1 MLWTNFWLKLEY
13 RFDRAS
19 GTRFPATAAP
29 SNRSRYNHYL
39 AKILV
44 TGGAGYIGSHT
55 VHLLLKRG
63 HDCIVVDNLSKGY
76 RHNVL
81 AGRLREIPLSD
92 TEALYQL
99 MRAEQFD
106 AVIHFAA
113 FIAVGESTQI
123 PETYFINNVSGSLS
137 LLDAMIRADLKKIVF
152 SSTAAVYGTPAKMP
166 ITEDMPHQAESPYGD
181 SKVMVEK
188 LLQWFDQYRGM
199 RSVCLR
205 YFNACGAEPDAGL
218 GEEHIPETHLIPLV
232 LRAAAGEKPVT
243 IFGTDYPTKDGS
255 NIRDYIHVID
265 LGEAHL
271 AAVQY
276 LLDGG
281 ASDQF
286 NVGTGDGYSV
296 LEVIQAVE
304 TVTGLTVPYTVGA
317 RRAGDPVSLV
327 ADSTKLRARLG
338 WQPTRSDLSGVVRDA
353 WRFEP
358 IRHSRAAK

>member
-1 MLWTNFWLKLEY
+1 M
-13 RFDRAS
+13 
-19 GTRFPATAAP
+19 
-29 SNRSRYNHYL
+29 

-55 VHLLLKRG
+55 THLLLKRG

-76 RHNVL
+76 RHNVPG
-81 AGRLREIPLSD
+81 GRLREIPLSN

-99 MRAEQFD
+99 MRDEKFD

-113 FIAVGESTQI
+113 FIAVGESTQV
-123 PETYFINNVSGSLS
+123 PETYFVNNVSGSLS
-137 LLDAMIRADLKKIVF
+137 LFDAMIRADLKRVVF
-152 SSTAAVYGTPAKMP
+152 SSTAAVYGTPARTP
-166 ITEDMPHQAESPYGD
+166 ITEDMPQQAESPYGD

-188 LLQWFDQYRGM
+188 LLQWFSQYRGM

-232 LRAAAGEKPVT
+232 LRAAAGERPVT
-243 IFGTDYPTKDGS
+243 VFGNDYPTKDGS
-255 NIRDYIHVID
+255 NIRDYIHVMD

-271 AAVQY
+271 AALQY

-281 ASDQF
+281 ESDQF

-296 LEVIQAVE
+296 LEVIREVE
-304 TVTGLTVPYTVGA
+304 VATGRSVPHTVGP
-317 RRAGDPVSLV
+317 RRTGDPVALV
-327 ADSTKLRARLG
+327 ADSTKLRKRLG
-338 WQPTRSDLSGVVRDA
+338 WKPTRSELADVVRDA

-358 IRHSRAAK
+358 IRRSRASAK

>member
-1 MLWTNFWLKLEY
+1 M
-13 RFDRAS
+13 
-19 GTRFPATAAP
+19 
-29 SNRSRYNHYL
+29 
-39 AKILV
+39 
-44 TGGAGYIGSHT
+44 
-55 VHLLLKRG
+55 
-63 HDCIVVDNLSKGY
+63 
-76 RHNVL
+76 
-81 AGRLREIPLSD
+81 PLSD
-92 TEALYQL
+92 SEALYWL
-99 MRAEQFD
+99 MRAERFD

-123 PETYFINNVSGSLS
+123 PETYFVNNVSGSLS
-137 LLDAMIRADLKKIVF
+137 LFDAMIRADLKRIVF
-152 SSTAAVYGTPAKMP
+152 SSTAAVYGTPSKMP

-188 LLQWFDQYRGM
+188 LLQWFDKYRGM

-243 IFGTDYPTKDGS
+243 IFGADYPTADGS

-265 LGEAHL
+265 LAEAHL

-281 ASDQF
+281 DSDQF

-296 LEVIQAVE
+296 LEVIREVE
-304 TVTGLTVPYTVGA
+304 AATGRPVPRTIGP
-317 RRAGDPVSLV
+317 RRAGDPVALI
-327 ADSTKLRARLG
+327 ADSTKLRTRLG
-338 WQPTRSDLSGVVRDA
+338 WKPTRSALADVVRDA

-358 IRHSRAAK
+358 IRLSRAAK

>member
-1 MLWTNFWLKLEY
+1 M
-13 RFDRAS
+13 
-19 GTRFPATAAP
+19 
-29 SNRSRYNHYL
+29 

-55 VHLLLKRG
+55 VHLLLQRG

-76 RHNVL
+76 SHNVPD
-81 AGRLREIPLSD
+81 GRLRNIPLSD

-99 MRAEQFD
+99 MLAEKFD

-137 LLDAMIRADLKKIVF
+137 LFDAMIRANLKRIVF
-152 SSTAAVYGTPAKMP
+152 SSTAAVYGTPAKTP

-188 LLQWFDQYRGM
+188 LLQWFTQFRGM
-199 RSVCLR
+199 HSVCLR

-218 GEEHIPETHLIPLV
+218 GEEHIPETHLIPLM
-232 LRAAAGEKPVT
+232 LRAAAGEKPIT
-243 IFGTDYPTKDGS
+243 LFGADYPTKDGS

-281 ASDQF
+281 ESDQF

-296 LEVIQAVE
+296 LEVMRAVE
-304 TVTGLTVPYTVGA
+304 SVTGRAVPHSIGP
-317 RRAGDPVSLV
+317 RRAGDPVALV
-327 ADSTKLRARLG
+327 ADSSKLRKRLG
-338 WQPTRSDLSGVVRDA
+338 WAPTRSALADVVADA

-358 IRHSRAAK
+358 IRIARAAGK

>member
-1 MLWTNFWLKLEY
+1 M
-13 RFDRAS
+13 
-19 GTRFPATAAP
+19 
-29 SNRSRYNHYL
+29 

-76 RHNVL
+76 RHNVP
-81 AGRLREIPLSD
+81 GRRLREIPLAH

-99 MRAEQFD
+99 MRHEKFD

-123 PETYFINNVSGSLS
+123 PETYFVNNVSGSLS
-137 LLDAMIRADLKKIVF
+137 LCDAMIRAGLKRIVF
-152 SSTAAVYGTPAKMP
+152 SSTAAVYGTPSKMP

-188 LLQWFDQYRGM
+188 LLQWFSQYRGM

-218 GEEHIPETHLIPLV
+218 GEEHVPETHLIPLV

-243 IFGTDYPTKDGS
+243 VFGADYPTKDGS
-255 NIRDYIHVID
+255 NIRDYVHVID
-265 LGEAHL
+265 LAEAHL

-281 ASDQF
+281 ESDQF

-296 LEVIQAVE
+296 MEVMRTVE
-304 TVTGLTVPYTVGA
+304 SVTGRPVPHTIGP
-317 RRAGDPVSLV
+317 RRTGDPVALI
-327 ADSTKLRARLG
+327 ADSSKLRSRLG
-338 WQPTRSDLSGVVRDA
+338 WKPTRSDLADVVRDA

-358 IRHSRAAK
+358 IRLSRAAVK

>member
-1 MLWTNFWLKLEY
+1 
-13 RFDRAS
+13 
-19 GTRFPATAAP
+19 
-29 SNRSRYNHYL
+29 
-39 AKILV
+39 
-44 TGGAGYIGSHT
+44 
-55 VHLLLKRG
+55 
-63 HDCIVVDNLSKGY
+63 
-76 RHNVL
+76 
-81 AGRLREIPLSD
+81 
-92 TEALYQL
+92 
-99 MRAEQFD
+99 MRAEKFD

-137 LLDAMIRADLKKIVF
+137 LFDAMIRANLKPIVF
-152 SSTAAVYGTPAKMP
+152 SSTAAVYGTPAKTP

-188 LLQWFDQYRGM
+188 LLQWFTQFRGM

-218 GEEHIPETHLIPLV
+218 GEEHIPETHLIPLM
-232 LRAAAGEKPVT
+232 LRAAAGEKPIT
-243 IFGTDYPTKDGS
+243 LFGTDYPTKDGS

-281 ASDQF
+281 ESDQF

-296 LEVIQAVE
+296 LEVMRAVE
-304 TVTGLTVPYTVGA
+304 SVTGRAVPHTVGP
-317 RRAGDPVSLV
+317 RRAGDPVALV
-327 ADSTKLRARLG
+327 ADSSKLRKRLG
-338 WQPTRSDLSGVVRDA
+338 WAPTRSALADVVADA

-358 IRHSRAAK
+358 IRIARAAGK

>member
-1 MLWTNFWLKLEY
+1 MFVDFLEHDNKAY
-13 RFDRAS
+13 HFRADNQ
-19 GTRFPATAAP
+19 GRPRP
-29 SNRSRYNHYL
+29 LRYNRDL

-76 RHNVL
+76 RHNVPE
-81 AGRLREIPLSD
+81 GRLREISLSD
-92 TEALYQL
+92 TNALYEL
-99 MRAEQFD
+99 MLHERFD

-123 PETYFINNVSGSLS
+123 PEAYFVNNVSGSLS
-137 LLDAMIRADLKKIVF
+137 LIDAMIRADLKRIVF

-166 ITEDMPHQAESPYGD
+166 ITEDMPHQAESPYGE

-188 LLQWFDQYRGM
+188 LLQWFSQYRGLN
-199 RSVCLR
+199 SVCLR
-205 YFNACGAEPDAGL
+205 YFNACGAEPDANL
-218 GEEHIPETHLIPLV
+218 GEEHVPETHLIPLV

-243 IFGTDYPTKDGS
+243 VFGSDYATKDGS
-255 NIRDYIHVID
+255 NLRDYIHVMD
-265 LGEAHL
+265 LATAHL
-271 AAVQY
+271 AALHY

-286 NVGTGDGYSV
+286 NVGTGEGYTV
-296 LEVIQAVE
+296 FEVMRAVE
-304 TVTGLTVPYTVGA
+304 ATTGRPVPHTVGP
-317 RRAGDPVSLV
+317 RRAGDPVALI
-327 ADSTKLRARLG
+327 ADSTKLRTKLG
-338 WQPTRSDLSGVVRDA
+338 WTPTRSTLSDVVRDA

-358 IRHSRAAK
+358 IRLARAAK

>member
-1 MLWTNFWLKLEY
+1 M
-13 RFDRAS
+13 
-19 GTRFPATAAP
+19 
-29 SNRSRYNHYL
+29 

-76 RHNVL
+76 RHN
-81 AGRLREIPLSD
+81 APDGRLREISLSD

-99 MRAEQFD
+99 MLAEKFD

-123 PETYFINNVSGSLS
+123 PETYFANNVSGSLS
-137 LLDAMIRADLKKIVF
+137 LFDAMIRANLKKIVF
-152 SSTAAVYGTPAKMP
+152 SSTAAVYGTPAKTP

-188 LLQWFDQYRGM
+188 LLSWFTQYRGM

-243 IFGTDYPTKDGS
+243 IFGTDYPTPDGS

-281 ASDQF
+281 ESEQF
-286 NVGTGDGYSV
+286 NVGTGNGYSV
-296 LEVIQAVE
+296 LEVIGAVE
-304 TVTGLTVPYTVGA
+304 KVTGLPVPRTIGS

-327 ADSTKLRARLG
+327 ADSSKLRARLG
-338 WQPTRSDLSGVVRDA
+338 WKPTRSDLADVVRDA

-358 IRHSRAAK
+358 IRLARAAGK